1 MQIKLNDKFHDSLD
15 EIMLFIS
22 LDSMRRAIDF
32 RDELYRAIYDI
43 PFMPYR
49 FAKNRT
55 LNNEK
60 VRSLLF
66 KRYVVPFRIDDETI
80 EILNIYKMNQPK
92 F

>member
-1 MQIKLNDKFHDSLD
+1 MKLVFHLRFRKSLFQIFEFIAQDSL
-15 EIMLFIS
+15 E
-22 LDSMRRAIDF
+22 RALEF
-32 RDELYRAIYDI
+32 EDELFREIDDI
-43 PFMPYR
+43 AFMPYR

-55 LNNEK
+55 LNDEK

-80 EILNIYKMNQPK
+80 EILNIYKTNQPK